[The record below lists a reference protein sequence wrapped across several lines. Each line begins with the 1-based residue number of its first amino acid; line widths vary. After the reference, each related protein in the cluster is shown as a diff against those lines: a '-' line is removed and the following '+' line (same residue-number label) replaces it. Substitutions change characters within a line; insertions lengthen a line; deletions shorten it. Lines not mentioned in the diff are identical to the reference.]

1 MSIKK
6 SILKPDE
13 MAALLKLKFGSK
25 KIMGG
30 QRKNGKNKNNSDLA
44 FCYDTLDKVSRS
56 FAAVIKQLP
65 DEISDVVC
73 LFYLILRALDSIEDD
88 MDLAQDVKTNLLRE
102 FHTKNFEKGWNLSNV
117 GDKQEYRD
125 LLANYEKVIEAFLAL
140 DVKYQNSI
148 TDICQKMGNGMADF
162 GEKEITSLEDYNL
175 YCHYVAGLVGIGLSE
190 IFAVS
195 GIENKELES
204 QVALSNSMGL
214 FLQKTNIVRDY
225 KEDLDENRF
234 FWPKEVW
241 SLYSPRFED
250 FPSNPENPDSIACLN
265 HMVNDALSHATDCL
279 DYLKMLKN
287 ERVFRFCAIPQ
298 VMAIATLAEVYNN
311 HKVFTENVKIRKG
324 LAAKLILSAG
334 SIREVVKTY
343 KEMTAAIAKKITSD
357 IPNAEETT
365 EIVQKI
371 NSYCEL
377 ALEDAY
383 KSPEIV

>member
-1 MSIKK
+1 
-6 SILKPDE
+6 

-25 KIMGG
+25 KIMGS
-30 QRKNGKNKNNSDLA
+30 RKNGKIRNNDNLA

-56 FAAVIKQLP
+56 FAAVIRQLP

-88 MDLAQDVKTNLLRE
+88 MDLAQDVKAELLRE
-102 FHTKNFEKGWNLSNV
+102 FHTKNYEKGWSLSNV

-125 LLANYEKVIEAFLAL
+125 LLANYDKVIEAFLEL

-162 GEKEITSLEDYNL
+162 GDKEIRTLEDYNL

-190 IFAVS
+190 IFAAS
-195 GIENKELES
+195 GIDNKELES

-225 KEDLDENRF
+225 KEDLDEKRF

-241 SLYSPRFED
+241 SLYNPRFED
-250 FPSNPENPDSIACLN
+250 FPLNPEKPESIACLN

-287 ERVFRFCAIPQ
+287 ESVFRFCAIPQ

-324 LAAKLILSAG
+324 LAAKLIVRAG
-334 SIREVVKTY
+334 SIQEVVKTY
-343 KEMTAAIAKKITSD
+343 KEMASVIANKITFGL
-357 IPNAEETT
+357 PNAEETL
-365 EIVQKI
+365 ELVQKI
-371 NSYCEL
+371 NDFCEL
-377 ALEDAY
+377 ALTEAN
-383 KSPEIV
+383 KSHEIA